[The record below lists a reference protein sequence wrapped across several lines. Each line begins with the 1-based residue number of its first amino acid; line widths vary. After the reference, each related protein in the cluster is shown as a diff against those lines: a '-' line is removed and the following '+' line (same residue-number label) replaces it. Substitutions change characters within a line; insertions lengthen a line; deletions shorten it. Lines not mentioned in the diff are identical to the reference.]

1 MSQLADI
8 EQIVSC
14 HTSTD
19 SEAGALFLDIIQALH
34 WDVEGV
40 ATVEDAIEYLNR
52 ER

>member
-8 EQIVSC
+8 EYTCVK

-19 SEAGALFLDIIQALH
+19 REAAALFLDIINDLR